1 MFERGGLEEEDLE
14 DVRDG
19 VHDLTGDVRPG
30 EYEGASVV
38 GGGMKGALSRIDGEY
53 DRGSEAVEG
62 W

>member
-1 MFERGGLEEEDLE
+1 MFERGGLEDEDLE

-19 VHDLTGDVRPG
+19 VHDLTGDFRPG
-30 EYEGASVV
+30 EYGGASVV